1 MLKRIFCTVFLLVLT
16 AAYALPRYIAAQ
28 QTSRKVDFTRDI
40 QPIFA
45 ANCYGCHGAQKAS
58 AQLRLDVKALAL
70 QGGLGG
76 AVIKPRDG
84 KGSRLVHRLAGA
96 NGEQSMPL
104 GQPRLQ
110 PEQIKLIQQ
119 WIDEGATWPD
129 SALGAAK
136 SALPSHWAF
145 VAPTRPA
152 LPQIKN
158 AVWVR
163 TPVDSFIAAQH
174 EARGLPAAAETDRET
189 LMRRVSLDLTGLPP
203 TLKEIDDFV
212 NDKSPDAEDAYAKVV
227 ERLLA
232 SKHYGERWGRWWLDA
247 ARYADSNGFE
257 KDRPRSIWPY
267 RDWVINAFNQNMPF
281 DQFTTEQLA
290 GDLLPSPTLE
300 QRTATGFLR
309 NSMRNEEGGVD
320 PEQFRVEELLD
331 RVDATGKAF
340 LGLTV
345 ACAQCHTHKFDPIKH
360 EEYYRFYAFFNSDQE
375 AELEVPDSRTQAQRR
390 QIEQSVA
397 RLETELQ
404 SKNPDWQKRMS
415 VWEAR
420 VKTWAGE
427 WQTMPVET
435 VTASFGVKF
444 EKLHDASFIARGD
457 AATNNIYF
465 VTAQPVQKAITGF
478 RLEVMADISLPHGG
492 PGRRLADGVA
502 SINEFIAEVV
512 NQDNPNQ
519 KRKIEFAR
527 VTADFEN
534 PTAPASSIADGTWHT
549 AWTTDTQ
556 LALRHQDRKL
566 VLALKAPLTLGA
578 REKLVIQIVQKYP
591 TNDAINFGIH
601 PLVGRFRLATTA
613 ATNPQADP
621 VPASVRK
628 LLSVAA
634 PQRAASQQQE
644 IFRHFRTTVSEW
656 AANNQ
661 AINDEFKPWSY
672 SPTTLALAPR
682 EALRATHLF
691 RRGDWKRPE
700 TAALD
705 PGTPAFLHPFPAS
718 APRNRLGL
726 AQWINDKRNP
736 LTSRVIVNR
745 IWQHYFGQGLIATA
759 EDLGTRC
766 ETSTHPELLDWLAAE
781 FRDGSE
787 TPHSALGAPR
797 SKAWDVKHVHRLI
810 VLSATYRQSSKLSPK
825 ALEADATNRWL
836 ARMPR
841 VRVESEIIRDI
852 GLAASGLLAPTIGG
866 PSVYPP
872 IPDGVLSLSY
882 GRPMDWITTTG
893 EDRYRRGMY
902 IFWKRN
908 VPYPSLQTFDMPN
921 GDFSCTRRVRSNT
934 PLQALTALNDVTFL
948 EFAQGLAARINKEGG
963 ADDTAKIVYGYRLCT
978 GRQPDKFERQQLLNL
993 LWSQRSAFKGRT
1005 GAAVYVSSPD
1015 VAKLPL
1021 DADLSE
1027 LAAWTMVARVMLNL
1041 DETITRE

>member
-1 MLKRIFCTVFLLVLT
+1 MLKRILCAAFLLAAVI
-16 AAYALPRYIAAQ
+16 AYALPRYVSAW
-28 QTSRKVDFTRDI
+28 QTPAKIDFARDI

-58 AQLRLDVKALAL
+58 AQLRLDAKASAM

-76 AVIKPRDG
+76 VIIKPRDG
-84 KGSRLVHRLAGA
+84 KGSRLVHRLIGA
-96 NGEQSMPL
+96 NNEQSMPL
-104 GQPRLQ
+104 GKPQLKV
-110 PEQIKLIQQ
+110 EQIKLIQQ
-119 WIDEGATWPD
+119 WIDEGATWPE
-129 SALGAAK
+129 SESTNSNLK
-136 SALPSHWAF
+136 SEIPQHWAF
-145 VAPTRPA
+145 IAPQRPA
-152 LPQIKN
+152 VPAVKN
-158 AVWVR
+158 ADWVK
-163 TPVDSFIAAQH
+163 TPVDAFVAKQQAAQGLQPSK
-174 EARGLPAAAETDRET
+174 EADRET
-189 LMRRVSLDLTGLPP
+189 LIRRVSLDLTGLPP

-212 NDKSPDAEDAYAKVV
+212 NDKSPDAEDAYEKVV
-227 ERLLA
+227 ARLLA

-267 RDWVINAFNQNMPF
+267 RDWVINAFNQNVPF
-281 DQFTTEQLA
+281 DQFTIEQLA
-290 GDLLPSPTLE
+290 GDLLPNPTLE

-309 NSMRNEEGGVD
+309 NSMRNEEGGTD
-320 PEQFRVEELLD
+320 PEQFRVEELID

-360 EEYYRFYAFFNSDQE
+360 EEYYRFYAFFNSDTE
-375 AELEVPDSRTQAQRR
+375 AELEVPDAKMQTQRR
-390 QIEQSVA
+390 KIEQAVA
-397 RLETELQ
+397 KLETELQ

-415 VWEAR
+415 AWEAS
-420 VKTWAGE
+420 VKPLAGE
-427 WQTMPVET
+427 WLTLPVET

-444 EKLHDASFIARGD
+444 EKMHDASFIARGD
-457 AATNNIYF
+457 AATNNIYV
-465 VTAQPVQKAITGF
+465 VTAQSALKAITGF
-478 RLEVMADISLPHGG
+478 RLEVMSDISLPHNG

-502 SINEFIAEVV
+502 AINEFVAEVV
-512 NQDNPNQ
+512 NQDDPTK

-534 PTAPASSIADGTWHT
+534 PTAPASYLIDGTWHT

-566 VLALKAPLTLGA
+566 VLALKEPLTLA
-578 REKLVIQIVQKYP
+578 ANEKLVIQIVQKYP
-591 TNDAINFGIH
+591 NNDAINFGIH

-613 ATNPQADP
+613 AANPSADP
-621 VPASVRK
+621 VPASVRQC
-628 LLSVAA
+628 LNVAA
-634 PQRAASQQQE
+634 TQRTASQQQA
-644 IFRHFRTTVSEW
+644 IFQHFRTTVSEW
-656 AANNQ
+656 AAVNQ
-661 AINDEFKPWSY
+661 AINDELKPWNY

-682 EALRATHLF
+682 EALRETHLF

-700 TAALD
+700 TAALE
-705 PGTPAFLHPFPAS
+705 PGTPAFLHPFPAN

-781 FRDGSE
+781 FRDGSDK
-787 TPHSALGAPR
+787 A
-797 SKAWDVKHVHRLI
+797 KAWDVKHVHRLI

-825 ALEADATNRWL
+825 AQEADPTNRWL

-882 GRPMDWITTTG
+882 GRPMDWITTMG

-934 PLQALTALNDVTFL
+934 PLQALTSLNDVTFL

-963 ADDTAKIVYGYRLCT
+963 APNAANDDTAKIIYGYRLCT
-978 GRQPDKFERQQLLNL
+978 GRQPDQFERQQLLNL
-993 LWSQRSAFKGRT
+993 LWAQRSAFKGRT

-1015 VAKLPL
+1015 PSKLPL